1 MFDKH
6 HGPIGWAKEAW
17 LAEQER
23 RGGSNSIIDEDMRL
37 TEEQI
42 VDVLKPWVASH
53 HSYMCDVKH
62 IKECLL
68 DLGGGRAVNL
78 QRFSYLCSKL
88 AAMDEMEMA
97 AEKAAAEVLPTFPF
111 GSSSSSSEAKG
122 E

>member
-53 HSYMCDVKH
+53 HSHMCDVKH

-68 DLGGGRAVNL
+68 DLGEGRAVNL

-88 AAMDEMEMA
+88 VAMDEMA
-97 AEKAAAEVLPTFPF
+97 AEKAAEGLPMFRF
-111 GSSSSSSEAKG
+111 GSSSSEAKG